1 MSRVLVRMYKN
12 KIGAVHI
19 IKVVKKNKKQVWI
32 ICSR

>member
-19 IKVVKKNKKQVWI
+19 IKVVKKNKKQV
-32 ICSR
+32 CSR